1 MNCRNSRG
9 RNLRRQTQA
18 RVYWLQ
24 PQRSQWGCRWS
35 QRQSWFARLPL
46 GCWSGKQGW
55 AGRGGWW
62 CSSPSLKMS
71 SSQSSDSS
79 PFLAGVPSFNGN
91 KDVSARGYAP
101 SYENCWVEL
110 LFLFFCCVCD
120 AWSRMFRGKSVC
132 DAGSRMTFHTR
143 WENYFGRWEITLAG
157 GKIILKSGKII
168 LAGQLWKL
176 FFRWKNYF
184 GRWYNYFGR
193 WENYFD
199 KWWQVGKLFLTS
211 GDIILAGGEIQ
222 KNYNLIIILFTDS
235 QIQSL
240 DADWSYPGLVISRR
254 SSTINDSMTD
264 PLTKPLNRPYAWHH
278 HWPYDCLHDCPVPS
292 VQLMSGMSSFALM
305 LRCFWCPPN
314 TRNHYLP

>member
-1 MNCRNSRG
+1 MICTTAIGMLVRK
-9 RNLRRQTQA
+9 
-18 RVYWLQ
+18 
-24 PQRSQWGCRWS
+24 
-35 QRQSWFARLPL
+35 ARLSRKRRLMMFFSFFENVLIPIFRL
-46 GCWSGKQGW
+46 LPIFGRCAFLQWKQGCLGTW
-55 AGRGGWW
+55 V
-62 CSSPSLKMS
+62 CSVIWKLLSWVVVFV
-71 SSQSSDSS
+71 
-79 PFLAGVPSFNGN
+79 FLLRLWRVVPYVPREKRVWRGVPNDLSHLF
-91 KDVSARGYAP
+91 P
-101 SYENCWVEL
+101 SEL
-110 LFLFFCCVCD
+110 GKLFWKVGKLF
-120 AWSRMFRGKSVC
+120 WQG
-132 DAGSRMTFHTR
+132 R

-240 DADWSYPGLVISRR
+240 DMDWSSPGLIISRR
-254 SSTINDSMTD
+254 SS
-264 PLTKPLNRPYAWHH
+264 
-278 HWPYDCLHDCPVPS
+278 
-292 VQLMSGMSSFALM
+292 
-305 LRCFWCPPN
+305 
-314 TRNHYLP
+314 